1 MSFNYAKLKGRIV
14 EKYGSQ
20 AAFSKALGVS
30 ERTLSLKIN
39 NKIFF
44 TQGEIKRASELL
56 GIDMS
61 NIDMYFFAQD
71 VQKTEQ
77 AV

>member
-20 AAFSKALGVS
+20 AVFSRALGVS

-56 GIDMS
+56 DIDMS
-61 NIDMYFFAQD
+61 NIDKYFFAQN
-71 VQKTEQ
+71 VQKKEQ
-77 AV
+77 TV